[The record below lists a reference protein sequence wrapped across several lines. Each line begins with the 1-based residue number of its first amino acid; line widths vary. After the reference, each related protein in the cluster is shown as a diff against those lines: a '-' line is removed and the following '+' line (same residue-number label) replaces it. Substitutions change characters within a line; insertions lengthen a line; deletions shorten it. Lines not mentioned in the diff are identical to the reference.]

1 MIDLLL
7 HHHPLAVFL
16 GCLIVVC
23 VLQELYCWL
32 FPQKRASNHW
42 RGEIGFKANPPQEDR
57 NAPGRP

>member
-1 MIDLLL
+1 MIDFLL
-7 HHHPLAVFL
+7 HRHPLAVFL
-16 GCLIVVC
+16 GCLIAVC
-23 VLQELYCWL
+23 LLQELYCWL